1 MSLAGRMGG
10 YTLLV
15 PPNPRVEL
23 GSKGSTDSVDMSS
36 RLSGLCETG
45 SALLET
51 SDLQGILS
59 VVTDRT
65 RRLFD
70 GAGAAVTFYDPAA
83 SELLV
88 ADASGLLEGT
98 RAALYPVEGTLSQV
112 AILESRAVI
121 ENDVPDEPFFEA
133 LILDP
138 GTPRTVLAVPLRERS
153 GAFGTLV
160 VAGRAAPGF
169 AQEDGDLL
177 YAFGHLAGLAIQN
190 ARLLGAEKARAELSD
205 SLRAESEDHITILQD
220 LHAAEVAVASDLEL
234 DAVLQ
239 TVADRAR
246 DLTSAEYGAMGVLTP
261 DGKELELFITSGIDE
276 DQRQRMGGPPKGLG
290 LLGAVTHSTVPI
302 RVNDMASDPRSAGM
316 PGAHPGMKSFL
327 GVPIRIGERAYGNLY
342 LTNKR
347 GDQAFTDR
355 DETIVSMLA
364 AQAAVSIENARQFKT
379 LQRLLDELR
388 ETQQQRDRFYAFV
401 NHDLRNACSGVMMWS
416 ERLLADATGEAR
428 DIPEK
433 IRRGSEHAMRL
444 VQDVLDLESL
454 SQGRLETWPRMIV
467 VNDLLQAAMDGIH
480 PEAEKKKMRLR
491 LKRNRSN
498 LRMVAD
504 PDRVLQ
510 IVTNLL
516 SNAIK
521 YSPEGTD
528 VRLEAELRREGPGGP
543 EDVERW
549 IAIGVSDHGPGIPEE
564 DQERIF
570 GEYEKGGTGRRAR
583 KGMGIGLTLSRQ
595 LADYMGGSLTLASQP
610 GEGATFTLWMPHGR
624 EPEQRSGWIG

>member
-1 MSLAGRMGG
+1 
-10 YTLLV
+10 
-15 PPNPRVEL
+15 L
-23 GSKGSTDSVDMSS
+23 GSKGNTYSS
-36 RLSGLCETG
+36 DTGPRLSGLCETG
-45 SALLET
+45 SALLEAE
-51 SDLQGILS
+51 DLQDILS
-59 VVTDRT
+59 IVTERT
-65 RRLFD
+65 QRLFK
-70 GAGAAVTFYDPAA
+70 GTGAAVAFHDAP
-83 SELLV
+83 SGELRV
-88 ADASGLLEGT
+88 AGASGALADLRGTRHAAEGT
-98 RAALYPVEGTLSQV
+98 LGEAAIRDAHAVIDNALPDDPLYPVAGRST
-112 AILESRAVI
+112 A
-121 ENDVPDEPFFEA
+121 
-133 LILDP
+133 
-138 GTPRTVLAVPLRERS
+138 GPRTAVAVPLRQRS
-153 GAFGTLV
+153 EIPGVLV
-160 VAGRAAPGF
+160 VVGREMPPGF
-169 AQEDGDLL
+169 DQDDAELL

-190 ARLLGAEKARAELSD
+190 ARMLEAQTARAELSD
-205 SLRAESEDHITILQD
+205 ELRAESEDHITILED

-246 DLTSAEYGAMGVLTP
+246 DLTGAAYGALGVLNP
-261 DGKELELFITSGIDE
+261 DGDELELFITSGLDE
-276 DQRQRMGGPPKGLG
+276 EQRKRMGGPPKGLG
-290 LLGAVTHSTVPI
+290 LLGAVTHARSPI
-302 RVNDMASDPRSAGM
+302 RVQDMASDSRAAGM
-316 PGAHPGMKSFL
+316 PGTHPGMTTFL
-327 GVPIRIGERAYGNLY
+327 GVPIRIGDRTFGNLY
-342 LTNKR
+342 LTNK
-347 GDQAFTDR
+347 GGGQAFTDR

-388 ETQQQRDRFYAFV
+388 QTQQQRDRFYAFV
-401 NHDLRNACSGVMMWS
+401 NHDLRNACSGVLMWS
-416 ERLLADATGEAR
+416 ERLVAASSGEAR

-480 PEAEKKKMRLR
+480 PEAEQKKMRLR

-528 VRLEAELRREGPGGP
+528 VRLAADLSREGPVGLP
-543 EDVERW
+543 EAERW
-549 IAIGVSDHGPGIPEE
+549 LAIGVTDQGPGVPVK

-570 GEYEKGGTGRRAR
+570 GEYQKGGSGRAER
-583 KGMGIGLTLSRQ
+583 KGVGIGLTLSRR
-595 LADYMGGSLTLASQP
+595 LAEYMGGALTLESRP

>member
-1 MSLAGRMGG
+1 MA
-10 YTLLV
+10 
-15 PPNPRVEL
+15 
-23 GSKGSTDSVDMSS
+23 S

-45 SALLET
+45 SAILET
-51 SDLQGILS
+51 QDLQGILA
-59 VVTDRT
+59 VVTERT
-65 RRLFD
+65 RLLFD
-70 GAGAAVTFYDPAA
+70 GTGAAVTFLDADTR
-83 SELLV
+83 EFLV
-88 ADASGLLEGT
+88 AGASGSLEGVT
-98 RAALYPVEGTLSQV
+98 GARYPVEGTLSQR
-112 AILESRAVI
+112 AIEEDRAVVD
-121 ENDVPDEPFFEA
+121 NDVSDHPFFEA
-133 LILDP
+133 LALDS
-138 GTPRTVLAVPLRERS
+138 GDPRTVLAVPLRERS
-153 GAFGTLV
+153 GALGSLV
-160 VAGRAAPGF
+160 VVGRADPPGF
-169 AQEDGDLL
+169 VQDDADSL

-190 ARLLGAEKARAELSD
+190 ARLLEAETARAERSD
-205 SLRAESEDHITILQD
+205 TLRAESEDHITILQD

-246 DLTSAEYGAMGVLTP
+246 DLTSAAYGALGVLTP
-261 DGKELELFITSGIDE
+261 EGDELELFITSGLDASQKE
-276 DQRQRMGGPPKGLG
+276 RMGGPPQGLG
-290 LLGAVTHSTVPI
+290 LLGAVTHSKAPI
-302 RVNDMASDPRSAGM
+302 RVHDMSSDPRSAGM
-316 PGAHPGMKSFL
+316 PGTHPGMTSFL
-327 GVPIRIGERAYGNLY
+327 GVPIRIGDRAYGNLY
-342 LTNKR
+342 LTNKEE
-347 GDQAFTDR
+347 GAPFTER

-388 ETQQQRDRFYAFV
+388 QTQQQRDRFYAFV
-401 NHDLRNACSGVMMWS
+401 NHDLRNACSGVLMWS
-416 ERLLADATGEAR
+416 ERLLLETTGEAR

-467 VNDLLQAAMDGIH
+467 VNDLLQATMDGIH

-510 IVTNLL
+510 IMTNLL

-528 VRLEAELRREGPGGP
+528 VRIAADLNREGPEGAGQA
-543 EDVERW
+543 ERW
-549 IAIGVSDHGPGIPEE
+549 LAISVADQGPGVPEA

-570 GEYEKGGTGRRAR
+570 GEYEKGGSGRRKR
-583 KGMGIGLTLSRQ
+583 GGVGIGLTLSRR
-595 LADYMGGSLTLASQP
+595 LAEYMGGDLTLESTP

>member
-1 MSLAGRMGG
+1 M
-10 YTLLV
+10 
-15 PPNPRVEL
+15 
-23 GSKGSTDSVDMSS
+23 GSKKKTKSSDAGS
-36 RLSGLCETG
+36 RLSELCETG
-45 SALLET
+45 SAILEALE
-51 SDLQGILS
+51 LQDILS
-59 VVTDRT
+59 TVTERT
-65 RRLFD
+65 RLLFD
-70 GAGAAVTFYDPAA
+70 GAGAAVAFHDAGA
-83 SELLV
+83 HELRV
-88 ADASGLLEGT
+88 AGASGSLEGVKGA
-98 RAALYPVEGTLSQV
+98 RYPLEGTLSQR
-112 AILESRAVI
+112 ALGESRPVI
-121 ENDVPDEPFFEA
+121 DNDLPDEPFYEA
-133 LILDP
+133 LVLDP
-138 GTPRTVLAVPLRERS
+138 GVPRSVLAVPLRQRS
-153 GAFGTLV
+153 GALGTLIV
-160 VAGRAAPGF
+160 VGREAPGF
-169 AQEDGDLL
+169 GEEDAALL

-190 ARLLGAEKARAELSD
+190 ARLLEAETARAELSD
-205 SLRAESEDHITILQD
+205 TLRAESEDHVTILED

-246 DLTSAEYGAMGVLTP
+246 DLTNAAYGALGVLDP
-261 DGKELELFITSGIDE
+261 SGEALELFITSGLDE
-276 DQRQRMGGPPKGLG
+276 EQRRRMGGPPKGLG
-290 LLGAVTHSTVPI
+290 LLGAVTHARSAI
-302 RVNDMASDPRSAGM
+302 RVHDMASDPRSAGM
-316 PGAHPGMKSFL
+316 PGTHPGMTSFL
-327 GVPIRIGERAYGNLY
+327 GVPIRTSERTFGNLY
-342 LTNKR
+342 LTNKE
-347 GDQAFTDR
+347 GGEAFTDR

-388 ETQQQRDRFYAFV
+388 QTQQQRDRFYAFV
-401 NHDLRNACSGVMMWS
+401 NHDLRNACSGVLMWS
-416 ERLLADATGEAR
+416 ERLLADSKGDAR

-480 PEAEKKKMRLR
+480 PEAEQKQMRLR

-528 VRLEAELRREGPGGP
+528 VRLAADLSREGPPGSP
-543 EDVERW
+543 EAERW
-549 IAIGVSDHGPGIPEE
+549 LAIGVTDQGPGVPLK

-570 GEYEKGGTGRRAR
+570 GEYQKGGSGRSARTGV
-583 KGMGIGLTLSRQ
+583 GIGLTLSRR
-595 LADYMGGSLTLASQP
+595 LAEYMGGALTLESVP
-610 GEGATFTLWMPHGR
+610 GDGATFTLWMPHGR

>member
-1 MSLAGRMGG
+1 M
-10 YTLLV
+10 
-15 PPNPRVEL
+15 
-23 GSKGSTDSVDMSS
+23 GSKGSTKSGDMAS

-45 SALLET
+45 SAILET
-51 SDLQGILS
+51 QDLKGILS
-59 VVTDRT
+59 VVTERT
-65 RRLFD
+65 RLLFN
-70 GAGAAVTFYDPAA
+70 GTGAAVTFFEADLQ
-83 SELLV
+83 EFLV
-88 ADASGLLEGT
+88 AGASGSLEAVTGA
-98 RAALYPVEGTLSQV
+98 RYPIEGTLSQR
-112 AILESRAVI
+112 AIEEDRAVI
-121 ENDVPDEPFFEA
+121 EDAVSDHPLFGLADMDSGESRA
-133 LILDP
+133 
-138 GTPRTVLAVPLRERS
+138 VLAVPLRERS
-153 GAFGTLV
+153 GALGSLILV
-160 VAGRAAPGF
+160 GRANPDGF
-169 AQEDGDLL
+169 VQEDADLL
-177 YAFGHLAGLAIQN
+177 YAFGQLAGLSIQN
-190 ARLLGAEKARAELSD
+190 ARLLEAEKARAERSD
-205 SLRAESEDHITILQD
+205 TLRAESEDHITILQD

-246 DLTSAEYGAMGVLTP
+246 DLTNAEYGALGVLTLEG
-261 DGKELELFITSGIDE
+261 DELELFITSGLDAGQKE
-276 DQRQRMGGPPKGLG
+276 RMGGPPKGLG
-290 LLGAVTHSTVPI
+290 LLGAVTDSKVPI
-302 RVNDMASDPRSAGM
+302 RVHDMSSDPRSSGM
-316 PGAHPGMKSFL
+316 PGTHPGMTSFL
-327 GVPIRIGERAYGNLY
+327 GVPLRIGDRAYGNLY
-342 LTNKR
+342 LTNKEE
-347 GDQAFTDR
+347 GAPFTER

-388 ETQQQRDRFYAFV
+388 QTQQQRDRFYAFV
-401 NHDLRNACSGVMMWS
+401 NHDLRNACSGVLMWS
-416 ERLLADATGEAR
+416 ERLLLETSGKAR

-467 VNDLLQAAMDGIH
+467 VNDLLQATMDGIH

-510 IVTNLL
+510 IMTNLL

-528 VRLEAELRREGPGGP
+528 VRLSADLSRECPERVPEAERWLAISVTDQGPGVP
-543 EDVERW
+543 E
-549 IAIGVSDHGPGIPEE
+549 A

-570 GEYEKGGTGRRAR
+570 GEYEKGGSGRRKR
-583 KGMGIGLTLSRQ
+583 GGVGIGLTLSRR
-595 LADYMGGSLTLASQP
+595 LAEYMGGALTLESTP
-610 GEGATFTLWMPHGR
+610 GKGATFTLWMPHGR

>member
-1 MSLAGRMGG
+1 
-10 YTLLV
+10 
-15 PPNPRVEL
+15 L
-23 GSKGSTDSVDMSS
+23 GSKGSTRSSDSGS
-36 RLSGLCETG
+36 RLAGLCETG

-51 SDLQGILS
+51 LELRDILAI
-59 VVTDRT
+59 VTERT
-65 RRLFD
+65 RVLF
-70 GAGAAVTFYDPAA
+70 GGSGAAVTFYDAD
-83 SELLV
+83 SLELVV
-88 ADASGLLEGT
+88 AGADGSLDGILGAH
-98 RAALYPVEGTLSQV
+98 YPVEGTLSQV
-112 AILESRAVI
+112 AIEKNRAVI
-121 ENDVPDEPFFEA
+121 DNDLPDEPFYEA
-133 LILDP
+133 LVLDP
-138 GTPRTVLAVPLRERS
+138 GESRTALAVPLRQRS
-153 GAFGTLV
+153 GPLGTLIV
-160 VAGRAAPGF
+160 VGRAASPGF
-169 AQEDGDLL
+169 VQEDADLL

-190 ARLLGAEKARAELSD
+190 ARLLEAETARAELSD
-205 SLRAESEDHITILQD
+205 TLRAESEDHVTILED

-234 DAVLQ
+234 DSVLQ

-246 DLTSAEYGAMGVLTP
+246 DLTSAAYGALGVLAS
-261 DGKELELFITSGIDE
+261 DGKGLEMFITSGIDE
-276 DQRQRMGGPPKGLG
+276 KQRKLMGGPPKGLG
-290 LLGAVTHSTVPI
+290 LLGAVTHSKDPI
-302 RVNDMASDPRSAGM
+302 RVHEMASDPRSMGI
-316 PGAHPGMKSFL
+316 PGTHPGMTSFL
-327 GVPIRIGERAYGNLY
+327 GVPIRIGDRAFGNLY
-342 LTNKR
+342 LTNKE
-347 GDQAFTDR
+347 GGEPFTDR

-364 AQAAVSIENARQFKT
+364 AQAAVSIENARQFRT

-416 ERLLADATGEAR
+416 ERLLLETSGEAR

-480 PEAEKKKMRLR
+480 PEAEKKNMRLR

-504 PDRVLQ
+504 PDRMLQ

-528 VRLEAELRREGPGGP
+528 VQLAADLSREGPEGAA
-543 EDVERW
+543 EAERW
-549 IAIGVSDHGPGIPEE
+549 LAIGVTDHGPGIPEK

-570 GEYEKGGTGRRAR
+570 GEYQKGGSGRRAR
-583 KGMGIGLTLSRQ
+583 GGMGIGLTLSRR
-595 LADYMGGSLTLASQP
+595 LAVYMGGALTLESTP
-610 GEGATFTLWMPHGR
+610 GDGATFRLWMPHGR

>member
-1 MSLAGRMGG
+1 MPPRASRSII
-10 YTLLV
+10 
-15 PPNPRVEL
+15 PNPRADL
-23 GSKGSTDSVDMSS
+23 GSKGSAPSS
-36 RLSGLCETG
+36 DIGTRLGALCETG
-45 SALLET
+45 SAILEAP
-51 SDLQGILS
+51 DLQEILS
-59 VVTDRT
+59 IVTERT
-65 RRLFD
+65 RVLF
-70 GAGAAVTFYDPAA
+70 GGSGAAVTFYD
-83 SELLV
+83 
-88 ADASGLLEGT
+88 ADAMELFVAGASGSLEGI
-98 RAALYPVEGTLSQV
+98 RGARYPIEGTLSHV
-112 AILESRAVI
+112 AIRESRAVI
-121 ENDVPDEPFFEA
+121 DNDVPDEPFYEA
-133 LILDP
+133 LVLDP
-138 GTPRTVLAVPLRERS
+138 GEPRTVLAAPLRQRS
-153 GAFGTLV
+153 GSLGTLIV
-160 VAGRAAPGF
+160 VGRPAPGF
-169 AQEDGDLL
+169 LTEGADLL

-190 ARLLGAEKARAELSD
+190 ARLLEAETARAELSD
-205 SLRAESEDHITILQD
+205 SLRAESEDHITILED

-246 DLTSAEYGAMGVLTP
+246 NLTSAEYGAMGVLGP
-261 DGKELELFITSGIDE
+261 EGKELELFITSGIDE
-276 DQRQRMGGPPKGLG
+276 EQRRKMGGLPKGLG
-290 LLGAVTHSTVPI
+290 LLGAVTHARAPI
-302 RVNDMASDPRSAGM
+302 RVRDLAADPRAVGM
-316 PGAHPGMKSFL
+316 PGVHPGMRSFL

-342 LTNKR
+342 LTNKE
-347 GDQAFTDR
+347 GGEEFTER

-388 ETQQQRDRFYAFV
+388 QTQQQRDRFYAFV
-401 NHDLRNACSGVMMWS
+401 NHDLRNACSGVLMWS
-416 ERLLADATGEAR
+416 ERLLAETTGEAR

-433 IRRGSEHAMRL
+433 IRRGSQHAMRL

-480 PEAEKKKMRLR
+480 PEAEQKTMKLR

-521 YSPEGTD
+521 YAPEGTD
-528 VRLEAELRREGPGGP
+528 VHLAADLRREGPGEP
-543 EDVERW
+543 FDAERW
-549 IAIGVSDHGPGIPEE
+549 IAIGVTDHGPGIAAA

-570 GEYEKGGTGRRAR
+570 GEYQKGGAGRRQR
-583 KGMGIGLTLSRQ
+583 GGMGIGLTLSRR
-595 LADYMGGSLTLASQP
+595 LAEYMGGALTLESTP

>member
-1 MSLAGRMGG
+1 M
-10 YTLLV
+10 
-15 PPNPRVEL
+15 
-23 GSKGSTDSVDMSS
+23 GSKGSTKSGDMAS

-45 SALLET
+45 SAILET
-51 SDLQGILS
+51 RDLQGILS
-59 VVTDRT
+59 VVTERT
-65 RRLFD
+65 QHLFE
-70 GAGAAVTFYDPAA
+70 GTGVAVTFLEAD
-83 SELLV
+83 SREFLV
-88 ADASGLLEGT
+88 AGASGSLEEITGA
-98 RAALYPVEGTLSQV
+98 RFPVGGTLTQR
-112 AILESRAVI
+112 AIEEDRAVI
-121 ENDVPDEPFFEA
+121 DNDMSDHPFYEA
-133 LILDP
+133 LALDP
-138 GTPRTVLAVPLRERS
+138 ADPRTVLAVPLRQRS
-153 GAFGTLV
+153 GALGSLV
-160 VAGRAAPGF
+160 VVGRADPPGF
-169 AQEDGDLL
+169 VQDDADSL
-177 YAFGHLAGLAIQN
+177 YAFGHLAGLAIEN
-190 ARLLGAEKARAELSD
+190 ARLLEAETARARRSD
-205 SLRAESEDHITILQD
+205 NLRAESEDHITILQD

-246 DLTSAEYGAMGVLTP
+246 DLTDAAYGALGVLTP
-261 DGKELELFITSGIDE
+261 EGDELELFITSGLDAS
-276 DQRQRMGGPPKGLG
+276 QRERMGGPPKGLG
-290 LLGAVTHSTVPI
+290 LLGAVTHSKVPI
-302 RVNDMASDPRSAGM
+302 RVHDMSSDPRSAGM
-316 PGAHPGMKSFL
+316 PGTHPGMTSFL
-327 GVPIRIGERAYGNLY
+327 GVPIRIGDRAYGNLY
-342 LTNKR
+342 LTNKEQ
-347 GDQAFTDR
+347 DAAFTER

-388 ETQQQRDRFYAFV
+388 QTQQQRDRFYAFV
-401 NHDLRNACSGVMMWS
+401 NHDLRNACSGVLMWS
-416 ERLLADATGEAR
+416 ERLLLETTGEAR

-467 VNDLLQAAMDGIH
+467 VNDLLQATMDGIH
-480 PEAEKKKMRLR
+480 PQAEQKKMRLR

-510 IVTNLL
+510 IMTNLL

-528 VRLEAELRREGPGGP
+528 VRIAADLSREGPGEAGQA
-543 EDVERW
+543 ERW
-549 IAIGVSDHGPGIPEE
+549 LAISVADQGPGVPEA

-570 GEYEKGGTGRRAR
+570 GEYEKGGSGRRKR
-583 KGMGIGLTLSRQ
+583 GGVGIGLTLSRR
-595 LADYMGGSLTLASQP
+595 LAEYMGGDLTLESTP

>member
-1 MSLAGRMGG
+1 M
-10 YTLLV
+10 
-15 PPNPRVEL
+15 
-23 GSKGSTDSVDMSS
+23 
-36 RLSGLCETG
+36 
-45 SALLET
+45 
-51 SDLQGILS
+51 
-59 VVTDRT
+59 VTERT
-65 RRLFD
+65 RLLFD
-70 GAGAAVTFYDPAA
+70 GSGAAVAFHD
-83 SELLV
+83 
-88 ADASGLLEGT
+88 ADAQELVVAGASGSLEGA
-98 RAALYPVEGTLSQV
+98 RGARYPVAGTLSQQ
-112 AILESRAVI
+112 AIEENRAVI
-121 ENDVPDEPFFEA
+121 DNDLPDQPFFES
-133 LILDP
+133 LVFVP
-138 GTPRTVLAVPLRERS
+138 GEARTVLAVPLRQRS
-153 GAFGTLV
+153 GALGTLIV
-160 VAGRAAPGF
+160 VGRPEHHGF
-169 AQEDGDLL
+169 VQEDADLL
-177 YAFGHLAGLAIQN
+177 YAFGQLAGLAIQN
-190 ARLLGAEKARAELSD
+190 ARLLEAEQTRAELSD
-205 SLRAESEDHITILQD
+205 TLRSESEDHITILED

-246 DLTSAEYGAMGVLTP
+246 DLTNASYGALGVLAP
-261 DGKELELFITSGIDE
+261 EGDELELFITSGIDA
-276 DQRQRMGGPPKGLG
+276 RQRDKMGGPPKGLG
-290 LLGAVTHSTVPI
+290 LLGAVTHSKEPI
-302 RVNDMASDPRSAGM
+302 RVRDMSSDPRSAGM
-316 PGAHPGMKSFL
+316 PGTHPGMTSFL

-342 LTNKR
+342 LTNKEA
-347 GDQAFTDR
+347 GAAFTER
-355 DETIVSMLA
+355 DETVVSMLA

-388 ETQQQRDRFYAFV
+388 QTQQQRDRFYAFV
-401 NHDLRNACSGVMMWS
+401 NHDLRNACSGVLMWS
-416 ERLLADATGEAR
+416 ERLLAETSGEAR

-480 PEAEKKKMRLR
+480 PEAEQKKMRLR

-510 IVTNLL
+510 IATNLL

-528 VRLEAELRREGPGGP
+528 VRLAANLHREGPTGAS
-543 EDVERW
+543 EAERW
-549 IAIGVSDHGPGIPEE
+549 LAISVVDQGPGVPVE

-570 GEYEKGGTGRRAR
+570 GEYEKGGSGRVKR
-583 KGMGIGLTLSRQ
+583 GGVGIGLTLSRR
-595 LADYMGGSLTLASQP
+595 LAEYMGGDLTLESTP

>member
-1 MSLAGRMGG
+1 M
-10 YTLLV
+10 
-15 PPNPRVEL
+15 
-23 GSKGSTDSVDMSS
+23 GSKGSTNPSDVAS
-36 RLSGLCETG
+36 RLSALCETG
-45 SALLET
+45 SAILET
-51 SDLQGILS
+51 LDLQEVLS
-59 VVTDRT
+59 VVTERT
-65 RRLFD
+65 LRLFD
-70 GAGAAVTFYDPAA
+70 GSGAAVTFHE
-83 SELLV
+83 SQLHELRV
-88 ADASGLLEGT
+88 AGASGSLSETTGA
-98 RAALYPVEGTLSQV
+98 RYPIAGTLSER
-112 AILESRAVI
+112 AIAESRAVI
-121 ENDVPDEPFFEA
+121 DNDLADDPFYES
-133 LILDP
+133 LVLDS
-138 GTPRTVLAVPLRERS
+138 GQPRTALVVPLRQRK
-153 GAFGTLV
+153 GVLGTLIV
-160 VAGRAAPGF
+160 VGRQPPGF
-169 AQEDGDLL
+169 KPEDADLL

-190 ARLLGAEKARAELSD
+190 ARLLEAETARAELSD
-205 SLRAESEDHITILQD
+205 TLRAESEDHITILED

-246 DLTSAEYGAMGVLTP
+246 DLTGAAYGALGVLNP
-261 DGKELELFITSGIDE
+261 EGDELEMFITSGIDE
-276 DQRQRMGGPPKGLG
+276 GQREKMGGPPRGLG
-290 LLGAVTHSTVPI
+290 LLGAVTHSKEPI
-302 RVNDMASDPRSAGM
+302 RVHDMSSDPRSAGM
-316 PGAHPGMKSFL
+316 PNSHPGMTSFL

-342 LTNKR
+342 LTNKEA
-347 GDQAFTDR
+347 GAEFTER
-355 DETIVSMLA
+355 DETVVGMLA

-388 ETQQQRDRFYAFV
+388 QTQQQRDRFYAFV
-401 NHDLRNACSGVMMWS
+401 NHDLRNACSGVLMWS
-416 ERLLADATGEAR
+416 ERLLAETSGAAR

-480 PEAEKKKMRLR
+480 PEAEQKKMRLR

-528 VRLEAELRREGPGGP
+528 VQLAADLSRDGPEGASGAERWLAISVADQGPGVP
-543 EDVERW
+543 L
-549 IAIGVSDHGPGIPEE
+549 E

-570 GEYEKGGTGRRAR
+570 GEYEKGGSGRAKR
-583 KGMGIGLTLSRQ
+583 GGVGIGLTLSRRP
-595 LADYMGGSLTLASQP
+595 ADYMGGDLTLESTP
-610 GEGATFTLWMPHGR
+610 GAGATFTLWMPHGR

>member
-1 MSLAGRMGG
+1 M
-10 YTLLV
+10 
-15 PPNPRVEL
+15 
-23 GSKGSTDSVDMSS
+23 GSKGSTNSVDMAS

-45 SALLET
+45 SAILET
-51 SDLQGILS
+51 RDLQGILA
-59 VVTDRT
+59 VVTERA
-65 RRLFD
+65 RSLFD
-70 GAGAAVTFYDPAA
+70 GAGAAVTFLEADP
-83 SELLV
+83 EEFLV
-88 ADASGLLEGT
+88 AGASGSLEGVT
-98 RAALYPVEGTLSQV
+98 GARYPIEGTLSQR
-112 AILESRAVI
+112 AIEEDRAVI
-121 ENDVPDEPFFEA
+121 EDAVSDHPLFELA
-133 LILDP
+133 DMDS
-138 GTPRTVLAVPLRERS
+138 GESRAVLAVPLRERS
-153 GAFGTLV
+153 RALGSLIV
-160 VAGRAAPGF
+160 VGRANPDGF
-169 AQEDGDLL
+169 VQEDADLL
-177 YAFGHLAGLAIQN
+177 YAFGHLAGLSIQN
-190 ARLLGAEKARAELSD
+190 ARLLEAEKARAERSD
-205 SLRAESEDHITILQD
+205 TLRAESEDHITILQD

-246 DLTSAEYGAMGVLTP
+246 DLTNAAYGALGVLTLEG
-261 DGKELELFITSGIDE
+261 DELELFITSGLDAGQKE
-276 DQRQRMGGPPKGLG
+276 RMGGPPKGLG
-290 LLGAVTHSTVPI
+290 LLGAVTDSKVPI
-302 RVNDMASDPRSAGM
+302 RVHDVSSDPRSSGT
-316 PGAHPGMKSFL
+316 PGTHPGMTSFL
-327 GVPIRIGERAYGNLY
+327 GVPLRIGDRAYGNLY
-342 LTNKR
+342 LTNKEE
-347 GDQAFTDR
+347 GAPFTER

-388 ETQQQRDRFYAFV
+388 QTQQQRDRFYAFV
-401 NHDLRNACSGVMMWS
+401 NHDLRNACSGVLMWS
-416 ERLLADATGEAR
+416 ERLLLETSGKAR

-467 VNDLLQAAMDGIH
+467 VNDLLQATMDGIH

-510 IVTNLL
+510 IMTNLL

-528 VRLEAELRREGPGGP
+528 VRLSADLSRECPERVPEAERWLAISVTDQGPGVP
-543 EDVERW
+543 E
-549 IAIGVSDHGPGIPEE
+549 A

-570 GEYEKGGTGRRAR
+570 GEYEKGGSGRRKR
-583 KGMGIGLTLSRQ
+583 GGVGIGLTLSRR
-595 LADYMGGSLTLASQP
+595 LAEYMGGALTLESTP
-610 GEGATFTLWMPHGR
+610 GKGATFTLWMPHGR

>member
-1 MSLAGRMGG
+1 MG
-10 YTLLV
+10 
-15 PPNPRVEL
+15 N
-23 GSKGSTDSVDMSS
+23 KGSTRSGDSGT
-36 RLSGLCETG
+36 RLAGLWETG

-51 SDLQGILS
+51 LDLRDILS
-59 VVTDRT
+59 IVTERT
-65 RRLFD
+65 RVLFE
-70 GAGAAVTFYDPAA
+70 GSGAAVSFYDAD
-83 SELLV
+83 SLEWVV
-88 ADASGLLEGT
+88 AEANGSLDGIRGA
-98 RAALYPVEGTLSQV
+98 RYPVEGTLSQV
-112 AILESRAVI
+112 AIDENRAVI
-121 ENDVPDEPFFEA
+121 SNDLPDGPFFEA
-133 LILDP
+133 LVLDP
-138 GTPRTVLAVPLRERS
+138 AEPRTALAVPLRRRS
-153 GAFGTLV
+153 GPLGTLIV
-160 VAGRAAPGF
+160 VGRAAFPGF
-169 AQEDGDLL
+169 DQEDADLL

-190 ARLLGAEKARAELSD
+190 ARMLEAETARAELSD
-205 SLRAESEDHITILQD
+205 TLRAESEDHVTILED
-220 LHAAEVAVASDLEL
+220 LHAAEVAFASDLEL

-239 TVADRAR
+239 TVTDRAR
-246 DLTSAEYGAMGVLTP
+246 DLTSAAYGALGVLAK
-261 DGKELELFITSGIDE
+261 DGEGLEMFITSGIDE
-276 DQRQRMGGPPKGLG
+276 KQRKQMGGPPKGLG
-290 LLGAVTHSTVPI
+290 LLGAVTHSKVPI
-302 RVNDMASDPRSAGM
+302 RVQEMATDPRSAGI
-316 PGAHPGMKSFL
+316 PGAHPGMTSFL
-327 GVPIRIGERAYGNLY
+327 GVPIRIGDRAFGNLY
-342 LTNKR
+342 LTNKE
-347 GDQAFTDR
+347 GGESFTDR

-364 AQAAVSIENARQFKT
+364 AQAAVAIENARQFRT

-416 ERLLADATGEAR
+416 ERLLLETPAEAR

-480 PEAEKKKMRLR
+480 PEAEKKSMRLR
-491 LKRNRSN
+491 LKRGRSN

-528 VRLEAELRREGPGGP
+528 VELAADLNREGPEGAA
-543 EDVERW
+543 EAERW
-549 IAIGVSDHGPGIPEE
+549 IAIAVTDHGPGIPEK

-570 GEYEKGGTGRRAR
+570 GEYQKGGSGRRAR
-583 KGMGIGLTLSRQ
+583 GGMGIGLTLSRR
-595 LADYMGGSLTLASQP
+595 LAVYMGGALTLESTP
-610 GEGATFTLWMPHGR
+610 GDGATFRLWMPHGR

>member
-1 MSLAGRMGG
+1 
-10 YTLLV
+10 
-15 PPNPRVEL
+15 
-23 GSKGSTDSVDMSS
+23 
-36 RLSGLCETG
+36 
-45 SALLET
+45 
-51 SDLQGILS
+51 LQDILS
-59 VVTDRT
+59 IVTERT
-65 RRLFD
+65 CLLF
-70 GAGAAVTFYDPAA
+70 GASGAAVTYLDPEEG
-83 SELLV
+83 ELFV
-88 ADASGLLEGT
+88 AGASGTLEDFAGARHPLSGSLSQLAVEQDRSVIDNDLVEGKYAQGAAGKAAGEGT
-98 RAALYPVEGTLSQV
+98 A
-112 AILESRAVI
+112 
-121 ENDVPDEPFFEA
+121 
-133 LILDP
+133 
-138 GTPRTVLAVPLRERS
+138 LAVPLRQRV
-153 GAFGTLV
+153 GVLGTLV
-160 VAGRAAPGF
+160 VVGRPTPPGF
-169 AQEDGDLL
+169 AEEDGDLL

-190 ARLLGAEKARAELSD
+190 ARLLEAETARAERSD
-205 SLRAESEDHITILQD
+205 NLRAESEDHITILED

-246 DLTSAEYGAMGVLTP
+246 DLTGAAYGALGVLTP
-261 DGKELELFITSGIDE
+261 EGDELELFITSGIDAK
-276 DQRQRMGGPPKGLG
+276 QRERMGGPPKGLG
-290 LLGAVTHSTVPI
+290 LLGAVTHSRTPI
-302 RVNDMASDPRSAGM
+302 RVGDMSSDPRSAGI
-316 PGAHPGMKSFL
+316 PGTHPGMKSFL
-327 GVPIRIGERAYGNLY
+327 GVPIRIGDRAFGNLY

-347 GDQAFTDR
+347 NGAEFSER

-401 NHDLRNACSGVMMWS
+401 NHDLRNACSGVLMWS
-416 ERLLADATGEAR
+416 ERLLAEATGDAR

-480 PEAEKKKMRLR
+480 PEAEQKKMRLR

-521 YSPEGTD
+521 YSPDGTD
-528 VRLEAELRREGPGGP
+528 VRLAADLSREGPNGAP
-543 EDVERW
+543 EAERW
-549 IAIGVSDHGPGIPEE
+549 LAIAVADEGPGVPLE

-570 GEYEKGGTGRRAR
+570 GEYEKGGSGRVKR
-583 KGMGIGLTLSRQ
+583 GGVGIGLTLSRR
-595 LADYMGGSLTLASQP
+595 LAEYMGGALTLDSTP
-610 GEGATFTLWMPHGR
+610 GKGATFTLWMPHGR

>member
-1 MSLAGRMGG
+1 M
-10 YTLLV
+10 
-15 PPNPRVEL
+15 
-23 GSKGSTDSVDMSS
+23 GSKGSTKSGDMAS

-45 SALLET
+45 SAILET
-51 SDLQGILS
+51 RDLQGILS
-59 VVTDRT
+59 VVTERT
-65 RRLFD
+65 QHLFE
-70 GAGAAVTFYDPAA
+70 GTGVAVTFLEAD
-83 SELLV
+83 SREFLV
-88 ADASGLLEGT
+88 AGASGSLEEITGA
-98 RAALYPVEGTLSQV
+98 RFPVGGTLTQR
-112 AILESRAVI
+112 AIEEDRAVI
-121 ENDVPDEPFFEA
+121 DNDMSDHPFYEA
-133 LILDP
+133 LALDP
-138 GTPRTVLAVPLRERS
+138 ADPRTVLAVPLRQRS
-153 GAFGTLV
+153 GALGSLV
-160 VAGRAAPGF
+160 VVGRADPPGF
-169 AQEDGDLL
+169 VQDDADSL
-177 YAFGHLAGLAIQN
+177 YAFGHLAGLAIEN
-190 ARLLGAEKARAELSD
+190 ARLLEAETARARRSD
-205 SLRAESEDHITILQD
+205 NLRAESEDHITILQD

-246 DLTSAEYGAMGVLTP
+246 DLTDAAYGALGVLTP
-261 DGKELELFITSGIDE
+261 EGDELELFITSGLDAS
-276 DQRQRMGGPPKGLG
+276 QRERMGGPPKGLG
-290 LLGAVTHSTVPI
+290 LLGAVTHSKVPI
-302 RVNDMASDPRSAGM
+302 RVHDMSSDPRSAGM
-316 PGAHPGMKSFL
+316 PGTHPGMTSFL
-327 GVPIRIGERAYGNLY
+327 GVPIRIGDRAYGNLY
-342 LTNKR
+342 LTNKEQ
-347 GDQAFTDR
+347 DAAFTER

-388 ETQQQRDRFYAFV
+388 QTQQQRDRFYAFV
-401 NHDLRNACSGVMMWS
+401 NHDLRNACSGVLMWS
-416 ERLLADATGEAR
+416 ERLLLETTGEAR

-467 VNDLLQAAMDGIH
+467 VNDLLQATMDGIH
-480 PEAEKKKMRLR
+480 PQAEQKKMRLR

-510 IVTNLL
+510 IMTNLL

-528 VRLEAELRREGPGGP
+528 VRIAADLNREGPEGAGQA
-543 EDVERW
+543 ERW
-549 IAIGVSDHGPGIPEE
+549 LAISVADQGPGVPEA

-570 GEYEKGGTGRRAR
+570 GEYEKGGSGRRKR
-583 KGMGIGLTLSRQ
+583 GGVGIGLTLSRR
-595 LADYMGGSLTLASQP
+595 LAEYMGGDLTLESTP

>member
-1 MSLAGRMGG
+1 MGSKESTRSTDMG
-10 YTLLV
+10 S
-15 PPNPRVEL
+15 RL
-23 GSKGSTDSVDMSS
+23 GS
-36 RLSGLCETG
+36 LWETG
-45 SALLET
+45 SAILET
-51 SDLQGILS
+51 LDLQDILS
-59 VVTDRT
+59 TVTERT
-65 RRLFD
+65 RLLFE
-70 GAGAAVTFYDPAA
+70 GSGAAVSFFEADVL
-83 SELLV
+83 ELVV
-88 ADASGLLEGT
+88 AEATGSLEGI
-98 RAALYPVEGTLSQV
+98 RGARYPVEGTLSQL
-112 AILESRAVI
+112 ALHENRAVI
-121 ENDVPDEPFFEA
+121 DNDLPDEPFYEA
-133 LILDP
+133 LVLDP
-138 GTPRTVLAVPLRERS
+138 GEPRTALAVPLRQRS
-153 GAFGTLV
+153 GALGTLLV
-160 VAGRAAPGF
+160 VGREGPTGF
-169 AQEDGDLL
+169 VQEDADLL

-190 ARLLGAEKARAELSD
+190 ARILEVETARAEMSD

-239 TVADRAR
+239 SVADRAR
-246 DLTSAEYGAMGVLTP
+246 ELTSAAYGALGVLTP
-261 DGKELELFITSGIDE
+261 DGGELELFITSGIDDE
-276 DQRQRMGGPPKGLG
+276 QRKRMGGPPRGLG
-290 LLGAVTHSTVPI
+290 LLGAVTHSKAPI
-302 RVNDMASDPRSAGM
+302 RVDDMASDPRSAGI
-316 PGAHPGMKSFL
+316 PGTHPGMTTFL
-327 GVPIRIGERAYGNLY
+327 GVPLRIGDRAFGNLY
-342 LTNKR
+342 LTNKEE
-347 GDQAFTDR
+347 GEPFTER

-364 AQAAVSIENARQFKT
+364 AQAAVAIENARQFRT

-416 ERLLADATGEAR
+416 ERLLQDTTGEAR

-433 IRRGSEHAMRL
+433 IRRGSQHAMRL

-480 PEAEKKKMRLR
+480 PEAEKKNMRLR
-491 LKRNRSN
+491 LKRNRAN

-510 IVTNLL
+510 ITTNLL

-528 VRLEAELRREGPGGP
+528 VRLAAELRREGP
-543 EDVERW
+543 EEVEAERW
-549 IAIGVSDHGPGIPEE
+549 IAIGVADQGPGIPER

-570 GEYEKGGTGRRAR
+570 GEYEKGGSGRSAR
-583 KGMGIGLTLSRQ
+583 GGVGIGLTLSRR
-595 LADYMGGSLTLASQP
+595 LAQYMGGALTLESTP